1 MAAPRPPDEENTRL
15 AIALL
20 ENDES
25 ALEDILRLYG
35 PDVTKLLHT
44 KYTLRRGVLTY
55 EDIEDVVIIALKRLW
70 DARASYDDSKGTLRA
85 WLYCIADNVA
95 KDQKKLGWEKARKL
109 EWRPGKDW
117 MEQSPKCAAP
127 EQAEAESEKAEQ
139 SKESRD
145 LRTVVNNLPDVQ
157 RRIVLADSVAREDV
171 AASADL
177 AADLG
182 IPVAYVKVYRQRAMA
197 TIRREMKRLGHQI
210 P

>member
-1 MAAPRPPDEENTRL
+1 MAEPRPPDEENTRL

-20 ENDES
+20 EDDES

-35 PDVTKLLHT
+35 PDVTKLLHA
-44 KYTLRRGVLTY
+44 KYTLRRGALTL
-55 EDIEDVVIIALKRLW
+55 EDIEDVVIIALNRLW
-70 DARASYDDSKGTLRA
+70 EARASYDDKKQSLRA
-85 WLYCIADNVA
+85 WFYCIADNAA
-95 KDQKKLGWEKARKL
+95 KDVKKLGWDKARKL

-117 MEQSPKCAAP
+117 LEQSLKCAAP
-127 EQAEAESEKAEQ
+127 EPVDTQEAE
-139 SKESRD
+139 ESQEMRD
-145 LRTVVNNLPDVQ
+145 LRMVVNNLPDVQ
-157 RRIVLADSVAREDV
+157 RRIILADSVAREDV

-197 TIRREMKRLGHQI
+197 TIRKEMRRLGHQI

>member
-1 MAAPRPPDEENTRL
+1 MAEPRPPDEENTRL

-20 ENDES
+20 EDDES

-35 PDVTKLLHT
+35 PDITKLLHA
-44 KYTLRRGVLTY
+44 KYTLRRGALAY

-70 DARASYDDSKGTLRA
+70 YARASYDDKEQTLRA
-85 WLYCIADNVA
+85 WFYCIADNVA
-95 KDQKKLGWEKARKL
+95 KDAKKLGWDKARKL

-127 EQAEAESEKAEQ
+127 EPAEAEAEAAEELQ
-139 SKESRD
+139 ELKD
-145 LRTVVNNLPDVQ
+145 LRMVVNNLPDVQ
-157 RRIVLADSVAREDV
+157 RRIVLADSVAREGV
-171 AASADL
+171 AASADV

-182 IPVAYVKVYRQRAMA
+182 IPVAYVKVYRARAMA
-197 TIRREMKRLGHQI
+197 TIRKEMRRLGHQI